1 MRSRREQVD
10 LSVYV
15 RGLGVFARNPT
26 VIVMPLLATVIG
38 VFFEQIGH
46 FMSDSFGIMRLLGAL
61 LFLFALGVSTI
72 IADHGWRQGAAS
84 FDDAWHEA
92 RQKAGDIL
100 IAALGCTFVVS
111 IAYLAG
117 QFIGAASIAL
127 IALAIYGLIFAIPSA
142 AIGGVPGGAAINA
155 SVERVR
161 SAPLTAGVL
170 TAVSIAVVL
179 AFNEILGMWLDGL
192 VETAAGGPTII
203 GPIVDAAVRAVA
215 AGYVAVVTAKVFA
228 DISFSRW

>member
-1 MRSRREQVD
+1 MRSRREQID
-10 LSVYV
+10 LSVYL

-38 VFFEQIGH
+38 VFLEQMDR
-46 FMSDSFGIMRLLGAL
+46 FMSDSFGIMRLLGTL
-61 LFLFALGVSTI
+61 LFLFALGVSMI
-72 IADHGWRQGAAS
+72 IADHGWRGNAAS

-100 IAALGCTFVVS
+100 ISALGCTFVVS
-111 IAYLAG
+111 IALLAG

-127 IALAIYGLIFAIPSA
+127 VALAIYGLIFAIPCA
-142 AIGGVPGGAAINA
+142 AIGGIPGGAAINA

-161 SAPLTAGVL
+161 SAPLTAGIL
-170 TAVSIAVVL
+170 TAVSIAVIYVFYQVVGL
-179 AFNEILGMWLDGL
+179 WLDGL
-192 VETAAGGPTII
+192 VETATGGPTII
-203 GPIVDAAVRAVA
+203 GPIVDAAVRSIA
-215 AGYVAVVTAKVFA
+215 AGYVAVVTAKVYA